1 MPSFQRT
8 CETNSTMDT
17 DLTIP
22 RQKAREGYEEFQ
34 MPMIVWLSVKTVP
47 TLDVRLRTEMSSVKL
62 KGRRDHVDGRSQG
75 KLDTGMRD
83 AKQASGGMET
93 CTHCVDLSRRGGTR
107 FNQCCGVQCYYLWRA
122 RTWLMR
128 WTTRGQVRV
137 RRQTSR
143 RGGCLMARGNSTAS
157 NITNYKDKKLLFYS
171 TDPS

>member
-1 MPSFQRT
+1 
-8 CETNSTMDT
+8 MDT

-22 RQKAREGYEEFQ
+22 RQKARKSYEESQ

-62 KGRRDHVDGRSQG
+62 KGRKDHVDEGSQRRMNAG
-75 KLDTGMRD
+75 KRD
-83 AKQASGGMET
+83 AKEASGGMET
-93 CTHCVDLSRRGGTR
+93 CTHRVGLSQQGETR
-107 FNQCCGVQCYYLWRA
+107 FNQCCEIQCCCLWRA

-128 WTTRGQVRV
+128 WTTRSQVRV

-157 NITNYKDKKLLFYS
+157 NITNYKGKALLFCS